1 MLILT
6 DSSHQITMTVSSIAQ
21 SLQSSV
27 HPLTIHR
34 EQITDI
40 HLCNDETL
48 TDGCGEEVRAQ
59 YSTVQGG
66 WGVQRRAIRWET
78 VSKYQIINNYRR
90 WLVVATGSQVA
101 IIIGSNQSLL
111 MGVFIK

>member
-40 HLCNDETL
+40 HIYDLCNDETL

-90 WLVVATGSQVA
+90 WFVATGSQVA
-101 IIIGSNQSLL
+101 IIVTSLN
-111 MGVFIK
+111 

>member
-40 HLCNDETL
+40 HIYDLCNDETL

-59 YSTVQGG
+59 YSTVQAGL
-66 WGVQRRAIRWET
+66 GVHRRAIRWET

-90 WLVVATGSQVA
+90 WFVATGSKVA
-101 IIIGSNQSLL
+101 IIVTSLN
-111 MGVFIK
+111 

>member
-27 HPLTIHR
+27 QCSVHSLTIHR

-40 HLCNDETL
+40 HIYDLCNDETL

-90 WLVVATGSQVA
+90 
-101 IIIGSNQSLL
+101 
-111 MGVFIK
+111 

>member
-1 MLILT
+1 M
-6 DSSHQITMTVSSIAQ
+6 DVDPNR
-21 SLQSSV
+21 LQSSDNHDSLQHRPEFAVKCSVFSTLV
-27 HPLTIHR
+27 HSLTIHR

-78 VSKYQIINNYRR
+78 VSKYQNINNYRR
-90 WLVVATGSQVA
+90 WLVATGSQVA
-101 IIIGSNQSLL
+101 IIVRSLN
-111 MGVFIK
+111 

>member
-1 MLILT
+1 MMKWT
-6 DSSHQITMTVSSIAQ
+6 DV
-21 SLQSSV
+21 
-27 HPLTIHR
+27 
-34 EQITDI
+34 
-40 HLCNDETL
+40 N
-48 TDGCGEEVRAQ
+48 GEEVRSQ
-59 YSTVQGG
+59 YPQPTVREGG